1 MRLYTCGKISGC
13 TYFIFLWIL
22 LLVGWREVDGRKTGK
37 RRVYETHQLV
47 LTQFL
52 VMWMN
57 TANAIS
63 GYVWR
68 APKPGLIKDFLW
80 QTSWFSPFS
89 YLDKTVILNLL
100 TLWLHM
106 EKAHHWLWHPSLR
119 WQYLGLCWAVSVK
132 VRSLNFK
139 FSSNWGTLIQLK
151 TYNFTLQLHLLLTNW
166 EEQNKLT
173 DSI

>member
-63 GYVWR
+63 GYV
-68 APKPGLIKDFLW
+68 
-80 QTSWFSPFS
+80 
-89 YLDKTVILNLL
+89 
-100 TLWLHM
+100 
-106 EKAHHWLWHPSLR
+106 
-119 WQYLGLCWAVSVK
+119 
-132 VRSLNFK
+132 
-139 FSSNWGTLIQLK
+139 
-151 TYNFTLQLHLLLTNW
+151 
-166 EEQNKLT
+166 
-173 DSI
+173 